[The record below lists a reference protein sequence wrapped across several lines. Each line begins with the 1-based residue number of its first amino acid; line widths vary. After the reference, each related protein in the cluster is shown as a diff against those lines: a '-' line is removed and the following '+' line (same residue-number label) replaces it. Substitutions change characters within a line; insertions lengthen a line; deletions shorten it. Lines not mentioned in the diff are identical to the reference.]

1 MVDNNNS
8 SLKKTKTAK
17 SARTRQNILDAACN
31 LIDERGCADFQMMEV
46 AKRCNMSKGAL
57 YYYFEDREEL
67 VEEILST
74 RLDNFVDDLERGM
87 KLSDNAEGA
96 LHSLCMAFAQTVSSQ
111 DSIIPTIAMELV
123 RGGRDTL
130 ERVNARFKRI
140 NDLIEQQIELGKE
153 EGLVRPE
160 VDSKFLSNCISGTF
174 FFAAFNNSSINGQK
188 LDGIKLADELMDYIA
203 HGIAT
208 Y

>member
-1 MVDNNNS
+1 MVDINDS
-8 SLKKTKTAK
+8 SMKMPKTAK
-17 SARTRQNILDAACN
+17 SARTRQNILDAACK
-31 LIDERGCADFQMMEV
+31 LIEERGCADFQMLEV

-67 VEEILST
+67 VEEILSQQ
-74 RLDNFVDDLERGM
+74 LDSFVDELEKGI
-87 KLSDNAEGA
+87 KESSDPEGA

-111 DSIIPTIAMELV
+111 NSVVSTIAMELV

-130 ERVNARFKRI
+130 ERVSARFDRI
-140 NDLIEQQIELGKE
+140 NDLIAQQIELGKK
-153 EGLVRPE
+153 EGLVRSD
-160 VDSKFLSNCISGTF
+160 VDSKFLSYCVSGTF
-174 FFAAFNNSSINGQK
+174 FFAAFNNSSINGMK
-188 LDGIKLADELMDYIA
+188 MDGIKLADELMDYIA